1 MSKQNV
7 FKDSRIVMDTEFY
20 QKYLPQDSPE
30 SAYIIIKVLRAVNWG
45 LAHERVIFDRHDLYK
60 YAGMCWPEISKAI
73 AWCLL
78 ERDADPELSEEEELF
93 SAVYPNGLFHIE
105 DVS

>member
-20 QKYLPQDSPE
+20 QK
-30 SAYIIIKVLRAVNWG
+30 
-45 LAHERVIFDRHDLYK
+45 
-60 YAGMCWPEISKAI
+60 
-73 AWCLL
+73 
-78 ERDADPELSEEEELF
+78 EELF